1 MCLKAIIENKLHIH
15 KHSFNLHPKIKA
27 IAIFPV
33 KIFTIKNNIHV
44 QNNSSFEGSD
54 RHFH

>member
-33 KIFTIKNNIHV
+33 KIFTIKNNKHV
-44 QNNSSFEGSD
+44 QNNSSFEG
-54 RHFH
+54 